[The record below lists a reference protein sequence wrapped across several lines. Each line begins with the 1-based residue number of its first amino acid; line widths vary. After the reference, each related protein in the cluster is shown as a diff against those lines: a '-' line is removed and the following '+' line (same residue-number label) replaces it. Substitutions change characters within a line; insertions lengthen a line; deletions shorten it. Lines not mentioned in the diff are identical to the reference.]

1 VNGLTSQIQ
10 DRRDAAAFHLN
21 LSRMGGEVV
30 SYRLGSRQ
38 AHLVNTPAL
47 AEWVLERNEGNYENP
62 PHPYAE
68 LGLYYTDAGCTL
80 LRLDRRGL
88 DRARSK
94 HTLAEGLRHEAA
106 ATAEQLIAQSGDG
119 PVDVAA
125 VLEPMVFR
133 YMCRALFDVDGREP
147 ADEFVR
153 AVGLLEQCLAND
165 IVPRAG
171 DPLAQAYADAISVQ
185 DGTTEWLARAA
196 GIAQPDEPLPERRRT
211 AIVRTVMNGYNATA
225 TALTWTLHLLAQH
238 RSAQARVHAEIDQA
252 ESDDPGQS
260 GSYLRMVV
268 MEALRLYPP
277 AWILARVARCPDRL
291 GATDIAAGDVVSV
304 SPYTMQRSSDV
315 WPTPNRFD
323 PERFTAAATRER
335 PAYAYFP
342 FGGGARRC
350 TAASHMISQLQVA
363 LATLL
368 RRCEVA
374 PEPGTNVRPRGLVAL
389 HPTPAVRLHFC
400 ARG

>member
-1 VNGLTSQIQ
+1 MTPPRVVQIQ

-47 AEWVLERNEGNYENP
+47 AEWVLERNEGNYENQ

-80 LRLDRRGL
+80 LRLERRGL
-88 DRARSK
+88 DRSRCK
-94 HTLAEGLRHEAA
+94 QTLAEHLRHEVA
-106 ATAEQLIAQSGDG
+106 ATAEQLSAQVEG

-125 VLEPMVFR
+125 VFEPMVFR
-133 YMCRALFDVDGREP
+133 YLCRALFDVDGSER

-153 AVGLLEQCLAND
+153 AVGFLEQCLVNE

-171 DPLAQAYADAISVQ
+171 DPLAQTYAQAISVQ
-185 DGTTEWLARAA
+185 DATTEWMARAA
-196 GIAQPDEPLPERRRT
+196 GLAGVDEPVPERRCT
-211 AIVRTVMNGYNATA
+211 ALVRTLMNGYNATA
-225 TALTWTLHLLAQH
+225 TALTWTLHLLAKH
-238 RSAQARVHAEIDQA
+238 PSIQARVHAELDQA
-252 ESDDPGQS
+252 ESA
-260 GSYLRMVV
+260 YARMVV

-277 AWILARVARCPDRL
+277 AWILARTARCAERL
-291 GATDIAAGDVVSV
+291 GDTDIAAGDVVSV
-304 SPYTMQRSSDV
+304 SPYTMQRLADT
-315 WPTPNRFD
+315 WPEPSTFD
-323 PERFTAAATRER
+323 PERFTAAAMRER

-350 TAASHMISQLQVA
+350 TAASHMIGQLQLA
-363 LATLL
+363 LTTLL
-368 RRCEVA
+368 RRCELT
-374 PEPGTNVRPRGLVAL
+374 PEPGVDVRPRGLVAL
-389 HPTPAVRLHFC
+389 HPTPAVRLHVR
-400 ARG
+400 AR

>member
-1 VNGLTSQIQ
+1 MIR

-21 LSRMGGEVV
+21 LSRTGGEVV

-47 AEWVLERNEGNYENP
+47 AEWVLERNEGNYENRL
-62 PHPYAE
+62 HPYAE

-80 LRLDRRGL
+80 LRLERRGL

-94 HTLAEGLRHEAA
+94 HTLAECLRHEAE
-106 ATAEQLIAQSGDG
+106 ATAEQLIAQSHDG

-133 YMCRALFDVDGREP
+133 YMCRALFDVDGRER

-153 AVGLLEQCLAND
+153 AVGLLEQCIAND
-165 IVPRAG
+165 IVPHAG
-171 DPLAQAYADAISVQ
+171 DPLAQAYTDALSVQ
-185 DGTTEWLARAA
+185 DGTSEWIACAA
-196 GIAQPDEPLPERRRT
+196 GMAGPDEPVPERRRT

-238 RSAQARVHAEIDQA
+238 PNIQARTYAELDEGGYA
-252 ESDDPGQS
+252 
-260 GSYLRMVV
+260 RMVV
-268 MEALRLYPP
+268 MESLRLYPP
-277 AWILARVARCPDRL
+277 AWILARVARCAERL
-291 GATDIAAGDVVSV
+291 GAADIAADDLVSV
-304 SPYTMQRSSDV
+304 SPYTMHRLADV
-315 WPTPNRFD
+315 WPNPSMFE
-323 PERFTAAATRER
+323 PERFTAAAMRER

-350 TAASHMISQLQVA
+350 TAASHMIGQLQLA
-363 LATLL
+363 LATIL
-368 RRCEVA
+368 RRCEFV
-374 PEPGTNVRPRGLVAL
+374 PEPGTTVRPRGLVAL
-389 HPTPAVRLHFC
+389 HPTPAVRLHFR